1 MNITLTIQAP
11 ELSKAIESL
20 AMSIQNLHGVAANPI
35 GQSVA
40 PQQSVQNIAPAQT
53 HTTAPVMDPVQQTQ
67 QQPSIAPQY
76 QQLVPNVVAETPSQ
90 QQAAPQVVPTS
101 APSYTMD
108 QIAVASTQLM
118 DAGKRDEL
126 LQLLASFGVQ
136 NLTSL
141 PQEQYGAF
149 ATKLREMGAN
159 I

>member
-20 AMSIQNLHGVAANPI
+20 AMSIQHSHGVTANPLE
-35 GQSVA
+35 QAAMQPVQPVA
-40 PQQSVQNIAPAQT
+40 PVPT
-53 HTTAPVMDPVQQTQ
+53 PAPVMDSVQQPVQP
-67 QQPSIAPQY
+67 QPAVPQY
-76 QQLVPNVVAETPSQ
+76 QQPVQNVVPETPAQ
-90 QQAAPQVVPTS
+90 QQAAPQAVPTS

-108 QIAVASTQLM
+108 QIAVASTRLM
-118 DAGKRDEL
+118 EKGLRAEL
-126 LQLLASFGVQ
+126 LQLLSSFGVQ
-136 NLTSL
+136 ALTSL

>member
-20 AMSIQNLHGVAANPI
+20 ATSIQHLHGGTVNPLE
-35 GQSVA
+35 QATSQPVQPVA
-40 PQQSVQNIAPAQT
+40 PVSTPTLVTDSAQQA
-53 HTTAPVMDPVQQTQ
+53 Q
-67 QQPSIAPQY
+67 QQPVASQHHGVQQPTAQQQTAPQ
-76 QQLVPNVVAETPSQ
+76 A
-90 QQAAPQVVPTS
+90 VPTS
-101 APSYTMD
+101 APSYTME

-118 DAGKRDEL
+118 DAGKRNEL

-136 NLTSL
+136 ALSSL

-149 ATKLREMGAN
+149 ATKLREMGAS

>member
-1 MNITLTIQAP
+1 MNIILTIQAP

-20 AMSIQNLHGVAANPI
+20 AMSIQHLHGVAANPM
-35 GQSVA
+35 GQPVA
-40 PQQSVQNIAPAQT
+40 PQQLVQNIEPAQT
-53 HTTAPVMDPVQQTQ
+53 HTTAPVMDSVQQTQ
-67 QQPSIAPQY
+67 QQQPVQ
-76 QQLVPNVVAETPSQ
+76 NVVPETPAQ

-108 QIAVASTQLM
+108 QIAVASTRLM
-118 DAGKRDEL
+118 EKGLRDEL
-126 LQLLASFGVQ
+126 LQLLSSFGVQ
-136 NLTSL
+136 ALTSL

>member
-20 AMSIQNLHGVAANPI
+20 ATSIQHLHGGVANPI
-35 GQSVA
+35 GQPVA
-40 PQQSVQNIAPAQT
+40 PQQSVQNIETAQT
-53 HTTAPVMDPVQQTQ
+53 HTTALVMDSVQQTQ
-67 QQPSIAPQY
+67 QQQPVAPQY
-76 QQLVPNVVAETPSQ
+76 QQPVQNVVPEIPAQ
-90 QQAAPQVVPTS
+90 QQAAPQAVPTS

-108 QIAVASTQLM
+108 QIAVASTRLM
-118 DAGKRDEL
+118 EKGLRDEL
-126 LQLLASFGVQ
+126 LQLLSSFGVQ
-136 NLTSL
+136 ALTSL